1 MATRSLIKPN
11 LMPSVFED
19 FFKPWDLLIDDS
31 RSMNRMA
38 NVPAVN
44 IKENNDNYT
53 VSLAAP
59 GLKKEDFKIDVE
71 GNMLTISS
79 EKEETKE
86 TKEETFNRREY
97 SYNSFSRSFTLPED
111 VKLEA
116 IDARYQNG
124 ELMIVLPRKEEAKRT
139 NLSRKIEVK

>member
-1 MATRSLIKPN
+1 
-11 LMPSVFED
+11 MPSVFED
-19 FFKPWDLLIDDS
+19 FFKPWDLLVDDS
-31 RSMNRMA
+31 RIMNRMA

-44 IKENNDNYT
+44 IKENSDNYT

-86 TKEETFNRREY
+86 TKEETFSRREY

-116 IDARYQNG
+116 IDAHYQNG
-124 ELMIVLPRKEEAKRT
+124 ELMIVLPRKEEAKKANVT
-139 NLSRKIEVK
+139 KKIEVK